1 MLACPILSMC
11 PSRGPAGQRPLCPVH
26 RPEHAGPVSVTS
38 LSTRGASTAPQHR
51 WRANRNLHLSTL
63 QINQFPPSPRQR
75 HHPGAALGGGKHAR
89 AVQWQLFTQHLFQFL
104 QRYAWLDTHTHTQ
117 FVFLFPSKDTN
128 GALLSWQE
136 ASCSKA
142 CLTMRRSSSR

>member
-1 MLACPILSMC
+1 MSDLIFVSVL
-11 PSRGPAGQRPLCPVH
+11 SRGPAGQRPLCPVH

-75 HHPGAALGGGKHAR
+75 HHPGAALGGGQHAR

-117 FVFLFPSKDTN
+117 FLCSFFQAKTQTVRLCS
-128 GALLSWQE
+128 GRRLSV
-136 ASCSKA
+136 
-142 CLTMRRSSSR
+142 RRHV